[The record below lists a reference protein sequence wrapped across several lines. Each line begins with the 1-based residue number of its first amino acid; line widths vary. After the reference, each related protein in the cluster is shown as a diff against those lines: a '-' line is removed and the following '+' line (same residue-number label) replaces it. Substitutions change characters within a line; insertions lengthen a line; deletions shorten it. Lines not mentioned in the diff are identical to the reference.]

1 MTTELNVVTGAFGYT
16 GAYIAR
22 DLIADGARVRTLTNH
37 ARVDDPLAAN
47 SKSRRSTSIAP
58 TTSRAASTVSMS
70 SSTLTGFVSR
80 ITASISIAR

>member
-37 ARVDDPLAAN
+37 ARVDDPLA
-47 SKSRRSTSIAP
+47 RQLEIAP
-58 TTSRAASTVSMS
+58 FNCDRPDDLARS
-70 SSTLTGFVSR
+70 LDGGFVSR